1 MSEMTTTPAAQRLL
15 ALGNYIYLLLMFLA
29 IAGVLSAAMFM
40 QYARGELPCP
50 LCLLQRAALLG
61 VCFGIMLDFR
71 HGFSY
76 QNTGFSLLF
85 AIFLL
90 IVAVRQTLLDIYPRP
105 GHEYIGTAIFGL
117 HMPVWSVVIALCLLI
132 AYAVKLAAIG
142 GNEHLRQYNIGTFP
156 IIRLT
161 QVVGLAAIDRA
172 VFLKTTPLAEAPTFR
187 RGRRHRQLL
196 SVRQVLCRLRCCI
209 VCRS

>member
-1 MSEMTTTPAAQRLL
+1 MLASVRALSSAGERSLHTGEVIGSIPIAPTILARISRAFSFPISSLTTFQNGTKREDDA
-15 ALGNYIYLLLMFLA
+15 
-29 IAGVLSAAMFM
+29 ST
-40 QYARGELPCP
+40 RGES
-50 LCLLQRAALLG
+50 
-61 VCFGIMLDFR
+61 V
-71 HGFSY
+71 
-76 QNTGFSLLF
+76 
-85 AIFLL
+85 
-90 IVAVRQTLLDIYPRP
+90 V
-105 GHEYIGTAIFGL
+105 
-117 HMPVWSVVIALCLLI
+117 PVWSVVIALCLLI

>member
-1 MSEMTTTPAAQRLL
+1 MRGYRRRSV
-15 ALGNYIYLLLMFLA
+15 GVDVHA
-29 IAGVLSAAMFM
+29 ICT
-40 QYARGELPCP
+40 R
-50 LCLLQRAALLG
+50 RAALPL
-61 VCFGIMLDFR
+61 VPPAARSVARRLLR
-71 HGFSY
+71 YNAGF
-76 QNTGFSLLF
+76 LF

-105 GHEYIGTAIFGL
+105 GQEYIGTAIFGL

>member
-1 MSEMTTTPAAQRLL
+1 
-15 ALGNYIYLLLMFLA
+15 
-29 IAGVLSAAMFM
+29 
-40 QYARGELPCP
+40 
-50 LCLLQRAALLG
+50 
-61 VCFGIMLDFR
+61 MLDFR

-105 GHEYIGTAIFGL
+105 GHEYIGTYLRPPHAGL
-117 HMPVWSVVIALCLLI
+117 VGRHRALSLDRV
-132 AYAVKLAAIG
+132 YAVKLAAIG

-156 IIRLT
+156 IIRLP

-172 VFLKTTPLAEAPTFR
+172 VFLKTTPLPRHPHSDEADAT
-187 RGRRHRQLL
+187 G
-196 SVRQVLCRLRCCI
+196 SC
-209 VCRS
+209 

>member
-1 MSEMTTTPAAQRLL
+1 MCGYRRRSV
-15 ALGNYIYLLLMFLA
+15 GGDVHA
-29 IAGVLSAAMFM
+29 ICT
-40 QYARGELPCP
+40 R
-50 LCLLQRAALLG
+50 RAALPLVPPAARSVARRLLRYNAAG
-61 VCFGIMLDFR
+61 PVR
-71 HGFSY
+71 
-76 QNTGFSLLF
+76 NTL
-85 AIFLL
+85 
-90 IVAVRQTLLDIYPRP
+90 
-105 GHEYIGTAIFGL
+105 
-117 HMPVWSVVIALCLLI
+117 ALPSSASTCRSGRSSSRFVLLI

>member
-1 MSEMTTTPAAQRLL
+1 
-15 ALGNYIYLLLMFLA
+15 
-29 IAGVLSAAMFM
+29 V
-40 QYARGELPCP
+40 
-50 LCLLQRAALLG
+50 
-61 VCFGIMLDFR
+61 V
-71 HGFSY
+71 
-76 QNTGFSLLF
+76 
-85 AIFLL
+85 
-90 IVAVRQTLLDIYPRP
+90 
-105 GHEYIGTAIFGL
+105 
-117 HMPVWSVVIALCLLI
+117 PVWSVVIALCLLI

-187 RGRRHRQLL
+187 LGRRHRQLL

>member
-1 MSEMTTTPAAQRLL
+1 MCGYRRRSV
-15 ALGNYIYLLLMFLA
+15 GGDVHA
-29 IAGVLSAAMFM
+29 ICT
-40 QYARGELPCP
+40 R
-50 LCLLQRAALLG
+50 RAALPL
-61 VCFGIMLDFR
+61 VPPAARSVARRLLR
-71 HGFSY
+71 YNAGFSARLLVSEY
-76 QNTGFSLLF
+76 GLQSLF

>member
-105 GHEYIGTAIFGL
+105 GQEYIGTAIFGL

-132 AYAVKLAAIG
+132 AHAVKLAAIG

>member
-1 MSEMTTTPAAQRLL
+1 MCGYRRRSV
-15 ALGNYIYLLLMFLA
+15 GGDVHA
-29 IAGVLSAAMFM
+29 ICT
-40 QYARGELPCP
+40 R
-50 LCLLQRAALLG
+50 RAALPLVPPAARSVARRLLRYNAAG
-61 VCFGIMLDFR
+61 PVR
-71 HGFSY
+71 
-76 QNTGFSLLF
+76 NTL
-85 AIFLL
+85 
-90 IVAVRQTLLDIYPRP
+90 
-105 GHEYIGTAIFGL
+105 
-117 HMPVWSVVIALCLLI
+117 ALPSSASACRSGRSSSRFVLLI